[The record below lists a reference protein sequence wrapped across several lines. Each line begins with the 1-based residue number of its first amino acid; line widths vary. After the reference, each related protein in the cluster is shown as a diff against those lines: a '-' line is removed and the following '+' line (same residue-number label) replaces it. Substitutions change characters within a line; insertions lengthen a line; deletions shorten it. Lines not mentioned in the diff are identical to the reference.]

1 MEDPKNGTG
10 TLARLGCRLFPFAV
24 DRLPIGLAA
33 FGLVISVSIGGPAQA
48 APTIDSVNA
57 GSAPFSAERPFV
69 VSAVAAFDQPW
80 AIAVLPDERLLITE
94 RGGRLFLAATSGAK
108 REVTGVPPVT
118 SGLQNGLLDI
128 ALSPRFSEDRE
139 VYFTFSEP
147 NSGLAVARAQLRED
161 STALSLDRLKII
173 WRQAKANNGSFWGG
187 VITFDPDG
195 RHLFLAV
202 RDSSRLSTDASGA
215 QDPDRDLGK
224 VLRLNLDGTT
234 PADNPFANAGG
245 IRGQVWTLGHR
256 TAYGLAF
263 APDGRLWLHEMGPE
277 GGDELNLLEPGGNY
291 GWPLVS
297 NGNDYGGSPIPRH
310 DTRPDFKAPAL
321 YWTPIIAPAG
331 LAFYTGDMFPDWRGQ
346 ALITGLRGQS
356 LVRVSIQADGSAR
369 QIDRWDMGAR
379 IRDVAIAG
387 DGAVWLIEDG
397 PNGRL
402 LRLSRAD

>member
-1 MEDPKNGTG
+1 M
-10 TLARLGCRLFPFAV
+10 
-24 DRLPIGLAA
+24 I
-33 FGLVISVSIGGPAQA
+33 
-48 APTIDSVNA
+48 
-57 GSAPFSAERPFV
+57 
-69 VSAVAAFDQPW
+69 AFDP
-80 AIAVLPDERLLITE
+80 A
-94 RGGRLFLAATSGAK
+94 
-108 REVTGVPPVT
+108 
-118 SGLQNGLLDI
+118 
-128 ALSPRFSEDRE
+128 
-139 VYFTFSEP
+139 
-147 NSGLAVARAQLRED
+147 
-161 STALSLDRLKII
+161 
-173 WRQAKANNGSFWGG
+173 
-187 VITFDPDG
+187 G

-202 RDSSRLSTDASGA
+202 RDSARLSTDASGA

-224 VLRLNLDGTT
+224 VLRLDLDGTI
-234 PADNPFANAGG
+234 PADNPFANAGDL
-245 IRGQVWTLGHR
+245 RGQVWTSGHR

-277 GGDELNLLEPGGNY
+277 GGDEFNLLEPGGNY

-310 DTRPDFKAPAL
+310 ETRPDFEAPAL

-346 ALITGLRGQS
+346 ALITGLRGRS
-356 LVRVSIQADGSAR
+356 LVRVSIRADGSAR

-397 PNGRL
+397 PDGRL

>member
-1 MEDPKNGTG
+1 M
-10 TLARLGCRLFPFAV
+10 
-24 DRLPIGLAA
+24 
-33 FGLVISVSIGGPAQA
+33 
-48 APTIDSVNA
+48 
-57 GSAPFSAERPFV
+57 
-69 VSAVAAFDQPW
+69 
-80 AIAVLPDERLLITE
+80 
-94 RGGRLFLAATSGAK
+94 K
-108 REVTGVPPVT
+108 REVSGIPPVT

-128 ALSPRFSEDRE
+128 ALSPQFSEKRE
-139 VYFTFSEP
+139 IYFTFSEP
-147 NSGLAVARAQLRED
+147 GGDLAVARARLCEEGA
-161 STALSLDRLKII
+161 ALSLDRVEIA
-173 WRQAKANNGSFWGG
+173 WREAKANNGSFWGG

-195 RHLFLAV
+195 RHFFLAV
-202 RDSSRLSTDASGA
+202 RDSARLSTDSSGA
-215 QDPDRDLGK
+215 QDPDRHLGK

-234 PADNPFANAGG
+234 PADNPFADAGG

-277 GGDELNLLEPGGNY
+277 GGDEFNLLEPGGNY
-291 GWPLVS
+291 GWPVVS
-297 NGNDYGGSPIPRH
+297 NGNDYGGSPIPH
-310 DTRPDFKAPAL
+310 HETRPDFKAPAL

-387 DGAVWLIEDG
+387 DGAV
-397 PNGRL
+397 
-402 LRLSRAD
+402 